1 MPTTTVNTKRGVKVP
16 KSLLSK
22 YRLKTGD
29 TFTIVEIRDC
39 FILHRVRPDALR
51 KAKAAPADD
60 NREQFEAERAGWL
73 RLSLLGGSRAY
84 GDDEPEY
91 TSDMI
96 KEPNPAYERR

>member
-1 MPTTTVNTKRGVKVP
+1 MSTTTMNTKRSVKVP

-22 YRLKTGD
+22 YRLKAGD
-29 TFTIVEIRDC
+29 TFTIAEIHDC
-39 FILHRVRPDALR
+39 FILHRVRLDTLR
-51 KAKAAPADD
+51 KAKTAPTDD
-60 NREQFEAERAGWL
+60 NKEQFEAERADWL

-96 KEPNPAYERR
+96 KKPNPAYERR